1 MHYPN
6 RRTRCQFCSVRHY
19 FVHNTGALNS
29 SVGFL
34 DLNMILCTDLKNG
47 VVYKTV
53 SIRTVPGETSLKLK
67 ENVQMWLSRSLG
79 DPIVKIMAKSSHLTK
94 TQLETLL
101 IDVLSESIAN
111 KPLKYDEKAR
121 LRLTKAQLSR
131 GAFNRTLK
139 QAKENVTKSIFTVL
153 LLGYLG
159 VFDTTTLDP
168 YLEIA
173 NKLQSYREAYERI
186 PNTNGDV
193 SERLNVLQTIKEEL
207 ESNLKN
213 LSKTP
218 SGVV

>member
-1 MHYPN
+1 
-6 RRTRCQFCSVRHY
+6 
-19 FVHNTGALNS
+19 
-29 SVGFL
+29 
-34 DLNMILCTDLKNG
+34 MILCTDLKNG